1 MGFFVYM
8 YYFERRIPMKKRLM
22 KSRTDRKLAGVC
34 GGIAEYLEVD
44 PTVIR
49 LVWVL
54 ASLIG
59 GSGLLAY
66 IAAAILMPE
75 E

>member
-1 MGFFVYM
+1 
-8 YYFERRIPMKKRLM
+8 MKKRLM

-49 LVWVL
+49 LVWVI

>member
-1 MGFFVYM
+1 
-8 YYFERRIPMKKRLM
+8 MKKRLM

-49 LVWVL
+49 LVWVIV
-54 ASLIG
+54 SLIG

>member
-1 MGFFVYM
+1 
-8 YYFERRIPMKKRLM
+8 MKKRLM

>member
-1 MGFFVYM
+1 M
-8 YYFERRIPMKKRLM
+8 YFFERRITMKKRLM

-49 LVWVL
+49 LVWVIV
-54 ASLIG
+54 SLIG